1 MAEGASWAQP
11 RLGKLLALQVF
22 SREASSRRGRS
33 KRRSTLVGLL
43 SQTLLLLCWW
53 GSLGGWEDVSLSR
66 VYMQVG
72 RTTSPTR
79 CPQQVRGASLSSDG
93 AVEFS
98 VQRSCMQ
105 LYPFRYGIRS
115 VYSL

>member
-1 MAEGASWAQP
+1 
-11 RLGKLLALQVF
+11 
-22 SREASSRRGRS
+22 
-33 KRRSTLVGLL
+33 
-43 SQTLLLLCWW
+43 
-53 GSLGGWEDVSLSR
+53 
-66 VYMQVG
+66 MQVG

-79 CPQQVRGASLSSDG
+79 CPQQVRGASLSSDK

-105 LYPFRYGIRS
+105 LYRFRYGIRS